1 MLKLTV
7 KNKLTAMHKCYCDT
21 GLQFENCCSL
31 YLEKKQKAPTALAL
45 MRSRYSA
52 YATHN
57 AEYLLQTT
65 YVSERE
71 YYSKSEILKWATAN
85 KWQKLEIL
93 SFTENTVEFKA
104 YFLDSNNKP
113 QTHYEFSTFKFE
125 ENEWFYVDGKFE

>member
-1 MLKLTV
+1 MAT
-7 KNKLTAMHKCYCDT
+7 HKCFCDT
-21 GLQFENCCSL
+21 GLPFENCCGL
-31 YLEKKQKAPTALAL
+31 YLENNQKVPTALAL

-57 AEYLLQTT
+57 AEYLLETT
-65 YVSERE
+65 YISERK
-71 YYSKSEILKWATAN
+71 YYSKTEILKWGAAN

-104 YFLDSNNKP
+104 YFLNSDNKP

-125 ENEWFYVDGKFE
+125 NNAWFYVDGKFE

>member
-1 MLKLTV
+1 MENRT
-7 KNKLTAMHKCYCDT
+7 CFCDT
-21 GLQFENCCSL
+21 GLFFDDCCGL
-31 YLEKKQKAPTALAL
+31 YLRNDKKAVSALVL

-57 AEYLLQTT
+57 ADYLLETT
-65 YVSERE
+65 HIAERK
-71 YYSKSEILKWATAN
+71 YYSKSEILKWATTN

-104 YFLDSNNKP
+104 YFLNAENAP

-125 ENEWFYVDGKFE
+125 NGTWFYVDGKFE

>member
-1 MLKLTV
+1 ME
-7 KNKLTAMHKCYCDT
+7 KNQLMENRKCFCDT
-21 GLQFENCCSL
+21 GLLFENCCGL
-31 YLEKKQKAPTALAL
+31 YLNKGQNASSALAL

-57 AEYLLQTT
+57 ADYLMETT
-65 YVSERE
+65 YISERK
-71 YYSKSEILKWATAN
+71 YYSKPEILKWAVSN

-104 YFLDSNNKP
+104 YFLDSNNKS

-125 ENEWFYVDGKFE
+125 NGAWYYLDGKFE

>member
-1 MLKLTV
+1 
-7 KNKLTAMHKCYCDT
+7 MHKCYCDT
-21 GLQFENCCSL
+21 GLQFENCCDL

-57 AEYLLQTT
+57 ADYLLETT
-65 YVSERE
+65 YVSERG
-71 YYSKSEILKWATAN
+71 YYSKSEILKWATVN

-93 SFTENTVEFKA
+93 SFTESTVEFKA
-104 YFLDSNNKP
+104 YFLDSNNQP
-113 QTHYEFSTFKFE
+113 QTHYEFSTFKLE

>member
-1 MLKLTV
+1 MTI
-7 KNKLTAMHKCYCDT
+7 HKCFCDT
-21 GLQFENCCSL
+21 GLPFKNCCGL
-31 YLEKKQKAPTALAL
+31 YLQDNQKAPNSLTL

-57 AEYLLQTT
+57 VEYLLKTT
-65 YVSERE
+65 YVSERD
-71 YYSKSEILKWATAN
+71 YYSKTEILKWATSN

-104 YFLDSNNKP
+104 YFLDSNLKP

-125 ENEWFYVDGKFE
+125 NDYWFYVNGRFE